1 MNGAGSSPD
10 FVTEA
15 DGPVAATSLQ
25 RIGATVLLFI
35 GSVLAYVFILP
46 ILAHIWR
53 SEVRLQHPIFAVFG
67 GAFLWLGARTWTGWR
82 FSLGVIWLLFAGL
95 AFFNSTY
102 YRKVQSEPELLDS
115 PRALVV
121 LDGMSKGSI
130 TLGIIALTVA
140 TVFILAARC
149 GRGREREDRRTPLA

>member
-10 FVTEA
+10 FVAEA
-15 DGPVAATSLQ
+15 DVPVAATALQ
-25 RIGATVLLFI
+25 RIGATVLLFV

-46 ILAHIWR
+46 ILARFWS

-67 GAFLWLGARTWTGWR
+67 GACLWFGARTWTGWR
-82 FSLGVIWLLFAGL
+82 SSLGFIWLLFSGL

-102 YRKVQSEPELLDS
+102 YRKVQNEPELLDA

-121 LDGMSKGSI
+121 LDGMSKGSVA
-130 TLGIIALTVA
+130 LGIIALTVA
-140 TVFILAARC
+140 TLFIAWQ
-149 GRGREREDRRTPLA
+149 RRIRSRKTS